1 MLIADLHIHSRF
13 SRATSRECD
22 APHLDLWA
30 RRKGVDLLGT
40 GDFTHPAWRKEL
52 LEALEPAGEGVFALK
67 KALRLP
73 CEVEGE
79 ARFVLS
85 AEISSIYKKD
95 GRTRKVHNVIL
106 MPSFEAAERLS
117 ARLERVGNLH
127 SDGRPILGLDC
138 RDLLEMTLE
147 ACPEAVFIPA
157 HIWTP
162 HFSLLGAFSG
172 FDSIEECFGDLSC
185 HIRALETG
193 LSSDPPMNWRVSALD
208 GRTLVSNSDAHSP
221 AKLAREANLLS
232 CETSYP
238 ALRRA
243 IETGE
248 GFEGTI
254 EFFPEEGKYH
264 LDGHRA
270 CDVCLEPSETMRM
283 EGRCPACGRKLT
295 IGVKHRAEDLADRP
309 EGCPPPASGRP
320 FESLMPLPEVLS
332 SCMGV
337 SSTAKKVMERYFALL
352 SALGNELYIL
362 RECPLGDIRAAGGWA
377 LEEGVRRLRAG
388 RVLRK
393 SGYDGEYGVIS
404 IFAPGELE
412 VLGGQMAMFDM
423 AVAPQKA
430 KAVPVGARK
439 RKPKAPAGETPSRQ
453 DRGLNE
459 EQRRAVESEAPALAV
474 VAGPGTGKTFTLVER
489 VVHLLAN
496 GAKPSHITAVTFT
509 DQAAR
514 ELRERLAQ
522 RLGARRAKPLH
533 IGTFHALCLQMLDAR
548 PLLGEDGALEVLRGL
563 PELGKR
569 PPRAALRAISTVK
582 NGAPCAEAGIEQA
595 LVDAYQMA
603 LRKLGARDLDD
614 LLLDALRADVPADGR
629 FDHLL
634 VDEFQDINAVQRA
647 LVRHW
652 SAAGESLFVIGD
664 PDQSIYGFRGA
675 DAACF
680 ERLRADMPSLE
691 TVRLTLNYR
700 CAPDILRR
708 SQMCICHN
716 PGPARVLRPAARAG
730 APVRLVRADT
740 AFSEAVWIAKEVAR
754 LAGGVDMLAANATEG
769 EMRAFSEM
777 AVLARTHRQLDLI
790 EECLAHDGIPCVVA
804 GREDYLESDDA
815 RGALAFFRSLAA
827 PGDLNSLRAAL
838 RLNWGLDED
847 AFRRAAPCAEPL
859 ARAEAL
865 RDAAGAGEYVRA
877 VTLLA
882 PKVDR
887 EAPERLLR
895 RWIAMRGAS
904 EALERLASAASFHE
918 TLAGFLAALDIGEEA
933 DVRRR
938 NGKARAAGAVTLMTL
953 HGAKGLEFPVVFLAG
968 VAEGVLPLSRPGA
981 EADVEEERRLFFVGM
996 TRAKEELILT
1006 CPGAPSCFIGELGEG
1021 LAPETARSRVRPPK
1035 VEQLTLF

>member
-30 RRKGVDLLGT
+30 RRKGVGLVGT

-52 LEALEPAGEGVFALK
+52 SEMLEPAGGGVFALRNR
-67 KALRLP
+67 LRLP
-73 CEVEGE
+73 CEVPGDV
-79 ARFVLS
+79 RFVLS
-85 AEISSIYKKD
+85 AEISSIYKRD

-106 MPSFEAAERLS
+106 MPSFEAAERLA

-147 ACPEAVFIPA
+147 ACPEAMFIPA

-172 FDSIEECFGDLSC
+172 FDSIEECFGDLSKS
-185 HIRALETG
+185 IRALETG
-193 LSSDPPMNWRVSALD
+193 LSSDPPMNWRVSGLD

-232 CETSYP
+232 VEASYA

-243 IETGE
+243 VETGE

-270 CDVCLEPSETMRM
+270 CDVCLEPSETMRL

-295 IGVKHRAEDLADRP
+295 IGVKHRAEQLADRP

-320 FESLMPLPEVLS
+320 FESLMPLPEVLA

-337 SSTAKKVMERYFALL
+337 SSASKKVTERYFQLL
-352 SALGNELYIL
+352 SALGSELYIL
-362 RECPLGDIRAAGGWA
+362 REAPLSDIRAAGGWE

-388 RVLRK
+388 SVLRR

-404 IFAPGELE
+404 LFAPGELE

-423 AVAPQKA
+423 SAAPSRA
-430 KAVPVGARK
+430 KP
-439 RKPKAPAGETPSRQ
+439 APARARRPETGTRQ
-453 DRGLNE
+453 EAAAMARGLNA
-459 EQRRAVESEAPALAV
+459 EQRRAAESPARALAV

-489 VVHLLAN
+489 IVYLLGQ

-509 DQAAR
+509 NQAAR

-522 RLGARRAKPLH
+522 RLGARKAKQLH
-533 IGTFHALCLQMLDAR
+533 IGTFHAICLRLLDEK
-548 PLLGEDGALEVLRGL
+548 PLLGEEGALEALHGL
-563 PELGKR
+563 PGLGKR
-569 PPRAALRAISTVK
+569 TPRAALRAISAVK
-582 NGAPCAEAGIEQA
+582 NGLPCADAGIDKA
-595 LVDAYQMA
+595 LVDAYQA
-603 LRKLGARDLDD
+603 RLRELGARDLDD
-614 LLLDALRADVPADGR
+614 LLLDALHADAPADGR

-652 SAAGESLFVIGD
+652 CAAGKSLFVIGD

-675 DAACF
+675 DAGCF
-680 ERLRADMPSLE
+680 ERLRDDLPDLE
-691 TVRLTLNYR
+691 TVQLTVNYR
-700 CAPDILRR
+700 SAPDILRR
-708 SQMCICHN
+708 AGLCIAHN
-716 PGPARVLRPAARAG
+716 PGPARTLRPAAADG

-740 AFSEAVWIAKEVAR
+740 AFSEAVWIAKEAAR
-754 LAGGVDMLAANATEG
+754 LAGGVDMLAASATEG

-790 EECLAHDGIPCVVA
+790 EECLAHDGIPCMVA
-804 GREDYLESDDA
+804 GREDYLENADVC
-815 RGALAFFRSLAA
+815 GALAFFRSLLVPA
-827 PGDLNSLRAAL
+827 DLGSLRAAL
-838 RLNWGLDED
+838 RLNWGLED
-847 AFRRAAPCAEPL
+847 GVFQRAAACATPAE
-859 ARAEAL
+859 RAGAL
-865 RDAAGAGEYVRA
+865 CDAPGAGEYARA
-877 VTLLA
+877 VSLFSPTA
-882 PKVDR
+882 GK
-887 EAPERLLR
+887 EKPERLLR
-895 RWIAMRGAS
+895 RWIAMRGGS
-904 EALERLASAASFHE
+904 DALERLASAASFHD
-918 TLAGFLAALDIGEEA
+918 TMYGFLAALDTGEEA

-938 NGKARAAGAVTLMTL
+938 NGKARGAGAVTLMTL

-968 VAEGVLPLSRPGA
+968 VGEGLLPLVRPGA

-996 TRAKEELILT
+996 TRAREELILT
-1006 CPGAPSCFIGELGEG
+1006 APGAPSRFVAELGGG
-1021 LAPETARSRVRPPK
+1021 LAEETAKSRVRPVK
-1035 VEQLTLF
+1035 VEQLSLF

>member
-30 RRKGVDLLGT
+30 RRKGVGLVGT
-40 GDFTHPAWRKEL
+40 GDFTHPEWRKEL
-52 LEALEPAGEGVFALK
+52 AEMLEEAGEGVFALK
-67 KALRLP
+67 KELRLP
-73 CEVEGE
+73 CETGGE

-85 AEISSIYKKD
+85 AEISSIYKRD

-106 MPSFEAAERLS
+106 MPSFAAAERLC

-127 SDGRPILGLDC
+127 SDGRPILGLDS

-147 ACPEAVFIPA
+147 ACPEAMFIPA

-172 FDSIEECFGDLSC
+172 FDSIEECFGDLSK

-193 LSSDPPMNWRVSALD
+193 LSSDPPMNWRVSDLD

-232 CETSYP
+232 VEAGYP
-238 ALRRA
+238 ALKRA
-243 IETGE
+243 VETGE

-270 CDVCLEPSETMRM
+270 CDVCLEPSETMRL

-295 IGVKHRAEDLADRP
+295 IGVKHRAEQLADRP
-309 EGCPPPASGRP
+309 EGRPMPASGRP
-320 FESLMPLPEVLS
+320 FESLMPLPEVLA

-337 SSTAKKVMERYFALL
+337 SSTSKKVAERYFALL

-362 RECPLGDIRAAGGWA
+362 RKCPLGDIRAAGGWA
-377 LEEGVRRLRAG
+377 LEEGIRRLRAG

-393 SGYDGEYGVIS
+393 SGYDGEYGIIS
-404 IFAPGELE
+404 LFAPGELQ

-423 AVAPQKA
+423 SA
-430 KAVPVGARK
+430 
-439 RKPKAPAGETPSRQ
+439 APARGKIAAVKAHRPEATARQ
-453 DRGLNE
+453 APEMEERGLNE
-459 EQRRAVESEAPALAV
+459 EQRRAVGSTARALAV
-474 VAGPGTGKTFTLVER
+474 IAGPGTGKTFTLVER
-489 VVHLLAN
+489 VVHLLET
-496 GAKPSHITAVTFT
+496 GARPSHVTAVTFT
-509 DQAAR
+509 NQAAR
-514 ELRERLAQ
+514 ELRERLTQ
-522 RLGARRAKPLH
+522 RLGARKAKQLH
-533 IGTFHALCLQMLDAR
+533 IGTFHALCLRLLDDR
-548 PLLGEDGALEVLRGL
+548 PLLGEDGALEALYGL

-569 PPRAALRAISTVK
+569 APRAALRAISAVK
-582 NGAPCAEAGIEQA
+582 NGMPCADAGVEQA
-595 LVDAYQMA
+595 LVDAYQA
-603 LRKLGARDLDD
+603 RLRELGARDLDD
-614 LLLDALRADVPADGR
+614 LLLDALRADVPDDGR

-675 DAACF
+675 DANCF
-680 ERLRADMPSLE
+680 ERLRDDLPQLE
-691 TVRLTLNYR
+691 TVSLTVNYR
-700 CAPDILRR
+700 SAPDILRR
-708 SQMCICHN
+708 AQMCIAHN
-716 PGPARVLRPAARAG
+716 PGPARALRPAAREG

-754 LAGGVDMLAANATEG
+754 LAGGVDMLAASATEG

-790 EECLAHDGIPCVVA
+790 EECLAHDGIPCLVA
-804 GREDYLESDDA
+804 GREDYLEDEDVRA
-815 RGALAFFRSLAA
+815 ALAFFRSVAV
-827 PGDLNSLRAAL
+827 PGDISALRAAL
-838 RLNWGLDED
+838 RLNWSLGED
-847 AFRRAAPCAEPL
+847 AARRAAACATPL
-859 ARAEAL
+859 ERAEAL
-865 RDAAGAGEYVRA
+865 RDAPGAGEYVRA
-877 VTLLA
+877 VELIA
-882 PKVDR
+882 PRAEKER
-887 EAPERLLR
+887 PERLLR
-895 RWIAMRGAS
+895 RWIALRGAS

-918 TLAGFLAALDIGEEA
+918 TMAGFLSALDIGEEA

-968 VAEGVLPLSRPGA
+968 VGEGLLPLSRPGA
-981 EADVEEERRLFFVGM
+981 EANVEEERRLFFVGM
-996 TRAKEELILT
+996 TRAKDELILS
-1006 CPGAPSCFIGELGEG
+1006 CPGAPSRFVAELGDG
-1021 LAPETARSRVRPPK
+1021 LAPEVAKARVRPPK
-1035 VEQLTLF
+1035 AEQLSMF

>member
-30 RRKGVDLLGT
+30 RRKGVGLVGT

-52 LEALEPAGEGVFALK
+52 SEALEEAGEGVFALK
-67 KALRLP
+67 KELRLP
-73 CEVEGE
+73 CETALET
-79 ARFVLS
+79 RFVLS
-85 AEISSIYKKD
+85 AEISSIYKRD

-106 MPSFEAAERLS
+106 MPSFAAAERLS

-147 ACPEAVFIPA
+147 ACPEAIFIPA

-172 FDSIEECFGDLSC
+172 FDSIEECFGDLSGY
-185 HIRALETG
+185 IRALETG
-193 LSSDPPMNWRVSALD
+193 LSSDPPMNWRVSDLD

-221 AKLAREANLLS
+221 AKLAREANVLS
-232 CETSYP
+232 VEAGYP
-238 ALRRA
+238 ALKRA

-270 CDVCLEPSETMRM
+270 CAVCLEPSETMRL

-295 IGVKHRAEDLADRP
+295 IGVKHRAELLADRP

-320 FESLMPLPEVLS
+320 FESLMPLPEVLA

-337 SSTAKKVMERYFALL
+337 SSASKKVMERYFQLL
-352 SALGNELYIL
+352 AALGSELYIL
-362 RECPLGDIRAAGGWA
+362 REAPLGDLRAAGGWE

-388 RVLRK
+388 EVLRK

-404 IFAPGELE
+404 LFAPGELE

-423 AVAPQKA
+423 AAAPEKPGAASVRARKTAPKAEVAPL
-430 KAVPVGARK
+430 
-439 RKPKAPAGETPSRQ
+439 E
-453 DRGLNE
+453 RGLND
-459 EQRRAVESEAPALAV
+459 EQRRAVESPARALAV

-489 VVHLLAN
+489 IVRLLET
-496 GAKPSHITAVTFT
+496 GARPSHVTAVTFT
-509 DQAAR
+509 NQAAR
-514 ELRERLAQ
+514 ELRERLES
-522 RLGARRAKPLH
+522 RLGARKAKQLH
-533 IGTFHALCLQMLDAR
+533 IGTFHALCLRLLDDR
-548 PLLGEDGALEVLRGL
+548 PLLGEESALEVLYGL

-569 PPRAALRAISTVK
+569 APRAALRAISAVK
-582 NGAPCAEAGIEQA
+582 NGMSCADAGVDEA
-595 LVDAYQMA
+595 LVNAYQA
-603 LRKLGARDLDD
+603 RLRELGARDLDD
-614 LLLDALRADVPADGR
+614 LLLDALAAAAPADGR

-652 SAAGESLFVIGD
+652 SATGESLFVIGD

-675 DAACF
+675 DANCF
-680 ERLRADMPSLE
+680 ESLRADLPELE
-691 TVRLTLNYR
+691 TIPLTVNYR
-700 CAPDILRR
+700 SAPDILRR
-708 SQMCICHN
+708 AAACIAHN
-716 PGPARVLRPAARAG
+716 PGPARKLCPAAQGG

-740 AFSEAVWIAKEVAR
+740 AFSEAVWIAMEIAR
-754 LAGGVDMLAANATEG
+754 LAGGVDMLAASAMEG

-790 EECLAHDGIPCVVA
+790 EECLAHDGIPCLVA
-804 GREDYLESDDA
+804 GREEYLEEDSV

-827 PGDLNSLRAAL
+827 PGDAASLRAAL
-838 RLNWGLDED
+838 RLNWGLGED
-847 AFRRAAPCAEPL
+847 AQRRAAACETPL
-859 ARAEAL
+859 ERAEAL
-865 RDAAGAGEYVRA
+865 RDVSGAQEYVRA
-877 VTLLA
+877 VELLA
-882 PKVDR
+882 PRLSR
-887 EAPERLLR
+887 EKPERLLR

-904 EALERLASAASFHE
+904 DALERLASAASFHD
-918 TLAGFLAALDIGEEA
+918 TMTGFLAALDTGEEA

-938 NGKARAAGAVTLMTL
+938 NGKARDAGAVTLMTL

-968 VAEGVLPLSRPGA
+968 VAEGLLPMTRPGA
-981 EADVEEERRLFFVGM
+981 ETDVEEERRLFFVGM
-996 TRAKEELILT
+996 TRAREELILS
-1006 CPGAPSCFIGELGEG
+1006 CPGAPSRFAGELGDG
-1021 LAPETARSRVRPPK
+1021 LVQEVAKARVRPPK
-1035 VEQLTLF
+1035 VEQLSMF